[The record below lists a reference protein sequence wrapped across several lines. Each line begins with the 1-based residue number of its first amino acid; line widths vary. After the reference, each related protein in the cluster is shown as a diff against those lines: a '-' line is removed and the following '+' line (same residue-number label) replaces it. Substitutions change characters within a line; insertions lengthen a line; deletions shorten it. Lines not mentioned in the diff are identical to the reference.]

1 MNRKT
6 LSLILFSPTGTTQT
20 TLDAIANGTGC
31 RVGGGIDLTHAASSK
46 VPSFS
51 NADIVLIGM
60 PVYSGRLPA
69 LGVERIQSIQG
80 NGALAVPVVVYGNR
94 HYDDALV
101 ELYDLCK
108 TQGFTPV
115 AAGAFLG
122 EHSFSTTELP
132 LSAGRPDAADLQQA
146 KMFGARVGA
155 LPGTASLGVDKLPGN
170 RPYKVVKQPAGSAT
184 SVAATT
190 CTQCNA
196 CIEVCPTHGMHMT
209 ETAAEADPDNCIWC
223 MACER
228 ICPANARTLTHAGVR
243 TSAQKLY
250 DHFSARRE
258 PELFLA

>member
-1 MNRKT
+1 MNSKT
-6 LSLILFSPTGTTQT
+6 LHLIFFSPTGTTQT

-31 RVGGGIDLTHAASSK
+31 KRGKTIDFTRAA
-46 VPSFS
+46 PERAISFS

-108 TQGFTPV
+108 TQGCCPV

-122 EHSFSTTELP
+122 EHSFSTPELP

-146 KMFGARVGA
+146 NTFGARVGT
-155 LPGTASLGVDKLPGN
+155 LPRTARLGANALPGN
-170 RPYKVVKQPAGSAT
+170 RPYKVAKQPTGSAT
-184 SVAATT
+184 SVDATK
-190 CTQCNA
+190 CTQCSA

-209 ETAAEADPDNCIWC
+209 ATAAEADPDNCIWC

-228 ICPANARTLTHAGVR
+228 ICPANARTLSHETVQA
-243 TSAQKLY
+243 SARKLH
-250 DHFSARRE
+250 DLFSERRE
-258 PELFLA
+258 PEVFFA